1 MAPRVQENTAV
12 TGRVGLD
19 PKFVHPKTSHQMF
32 GHMYEVINEIYLQ
45 FFLHVWAVN
54 RKTNLMSLLDP

>member
-32 GHMYEVINEIYLQ
+32 GHMYEVLNEIYLQ
-45 FFLHVWAVN
+45 IFLYV
-54 RKTNLMSLLDP
+54 